1 MNNIEGAELARGL
14 DSEAKGAL
22 DALLDVNAR
31 TRGRNARLTAYYEGD
46 YTAAQLG
53 VKTVPDEARVP
64 ECCGWPRKAVTC
76 VSERSRFEGF
86 AFEGDA
92 DPSLAAAV
100 DRSGL
105 AVAYARNLDAQ
116 LTHGCMF
123 ATVDRRGADPVV
135 RFHTAESAAATWDP
149 VEGRIESGLVLA
161 DCRRTEWSPTQA
173 VPTQLN
179 MHLPDRVVVLHRTDL
194 SRWTAESLPH
204 PMGRPMM
211 EAFAFRAT
219 GMKPFG
225 QSRITKTV
233 RTIAEDVVR
242 TLQDMAVSA
251 AFYAA
256 PQKWLMGITED
267 QFEALV
273 NNKWSTYIGS
283 ILLGTLD
290 PDTGHA
296 PTAGQFQ
303 AATPQPYI
311 DLLRTYAQM
320 FSAETGV
327 PLNSLGIVQD
337 NPSSAEAIQASRE
350 DICMVVEDLN
360 DANGQSLRN
369 VALMAMA
376 VAADTTPER
385 LSDAQRSVTARFRK
399 PLEPTMAATAD
410 AMSKLAAVDPAFAGT
425 RVYYEGLGFD
435 EATVRR
441 IMSDRR
447 RAQGQAQLSDLL
459 GRASTGAVS
468 ADAADQG
475 TA

>member
-1 MNNIEGAELARGL
+1 MNDIESVELATGL
-14 DSEAKGAL
+14 DAQAKSAL
-22 DALLDVNAR
+22 AALLDVNAR
-31 TRGRNARLTAYYEGD
+31 TRGRNAELTRFYEGD
-46 YTAAQLG
+46 FAVQQLG
-53 VKTVPDEARVP
+53 VKTVPDDARVP

-76 VSERSRFEGF
+76 VSERSRLEGF

-135 RFHTAESAAATWDP
+135 RFHTAESACATWDP
-149 VEGRIESGLVLA
+149 AEGRVESGLVLA
-161 DCRRTEWSPTQA
+161 DARRTAWSPTQP
-173 VPTQLN
+173 VPVQLN
-179 MHLPDRVVVLHRTDL
+179 MHLADRVVVLRRQDM
-194 SRWTAESLPH
+194 SRWAAESLPH

-225 QSRITKTV
+225 QTRITRTV
-233 RTIAEDVVR
+233 RAIASDVVR

-267 QFEALV
+267 QFESLV
-273 NNKWSTYIGS
+273 DDKWSTYIGS

-303 AATPQPYI
+303 AASPQPYI

-360 DANGQSLRN
+360 DANGQSLRT

-376 VAADTTPER
+376 VAGDTTLDG
-385 LSDAQRSVTARFRK
+385 LSEQQRSVSARFKK
-399 PLEPTMAATAD
+399 PLAPTVSAQAD

-435 EATVRR
+435 EPTVRR

-447 RAQGQAQLSDLL
+447 RAQNARTLSDILE
-459 GRASTGAVS
+459 RTQPKAVGADE
-468 ADAADQG
+468 AE
-475 TA
+475 

>member
-1 MNNIEGAELARGL
+1 MNNIEGASLALGL
-14 DSEAKGAL
+14 DAEAKAEL
-22 DALLDVNAR
+22 EALLDVNSR
-31 TRGRNARLTAYYEGD
+31 TRGRNAKLSAFYEGD
-46 YTAAQLG
+46 YAVQSIG

-86 AFEGDA
+86 QFAEGEGDS
-92 DPSLAAAV
+92 SLAAAV
-100 DRSGL
+100 DKSGL

-123 ATVDRRGADPVV
+123 ATVGRSGADAVV
-135 RFHTAESAAATWDP
+135 RFHTAESAVATWNP
-149 VEGRIESGLVLA
+149 VEGRVESGLVLA
-161 DCRRTEWSPTQA
+161 DVRRTKWSPTQP
-173 VPTQLN
+173 VPVQLN
-179 MHLPDRVVVLHRTDL
+179 MHLADRLVVLSRTGA
-194 SRWTAESLPH
+194 SEWQAESLPH
-204 PMGRPMM
+204 PMGRPLM

-225 QSRITKTV
+225 QSRITRTV
-233 RTIAEDVVR
+233 QTIASDVVR

-267 QFEALV
+267 QFDMLAG
-273 NNKWSTYIGS
+273 NKWSAYIGS

-296 PTAGQFQ
+296 PTAGQFS
-303 AATPQPYI
+303 AASPQPYI

-350 DICMVVEDLN
+350 DICLAVRDLN
-360 DANGQSLRN
+360 DANGQSLRS

-376 VAADTTPER
+376 VAGDTTLDGLTDEQKTVQAVFSSP
-385 LSDAQRSVTARFRK
+385 LMPSVASQ
-399 PLEPTMAATAD
+399 AD
-410 AMSKLAAVDPAFAGT
+410 AMTKVAAVVPDFAGT
-425 RVYYEGLGFD
+425 RAFFEQLGFSSSFT
-435 EATVRR
+435 E
-441 IMSDRR
+441 
-447 RAQGQAQLSDLL
+447 RALGQMERNANKRAISSLL
-459 GRASTGAVS
+459 ASRQPV
-468 ADAADQG
+468 QPQQPQE
-475 TA
+475 

>member
-14 DSEAKGAL
+14 DAEAKGAL

-64 ECCGWPRKAVTC
+64 EVCGWPRKAVTC

-86 AFEGDA
+86 AFEGEA

-161 DCRRTEWSPTQA
+161 DCRRTDWSPTQA

-179 MHLPDRVVVLHRTDL
+179 MHLPDRVVVLRRTDL

-273 NNKWSTYIGS
+273 GNKWSTYIGS

-350 DICMVVEDLN
+350 DICLAVRDLN
-360 DANGQSLRN
+360 DANGQSLRT

-376 VAADTTPER
+376 VAADTTPDA
-385 LSDAQRSVTARFRK
+385 LSEVQRSVQATFCS
-399 PLEPTMAATAD
+399 PLMPSVASQAD
-410 AMSKLAAVDPAFAGT
+410 AMTKVAAVVPDFAGT
-425 RVYYEGLGFD
+425 RAFFEQLGFD
-435 EATVRR
+435 SDFIGRAMSQMQANANRR
-441 IMSDRR
+441 NMAALLASRQQP
-447 RAQGQAQLSDLL
+447 AQAQQPQPSE
-459 GRASTGAVS
+459 VE
-468 ADAADQG
+468 
-475 TA
+475 

>member
-1 MNNIEGAELARGL
+1 MNNIEGVELATGL
-14 DSEAKGAL
+14 DAQAKGAL
-22 DALLDVNAR
+22 DALLDVNSR
-31 TRGRNARLTAYYEGD
+31 VRGRNASLTAFYEGD
-46 YTAAQLG
+46 YAVRSIG

-86 AFEGDA
+86 AFEGDE
-92 DPSLAAAV
+92 DPALAAAV
-100 DRSGL
+100 DGSGL
-105 AVAYARNLDAQ
+105 AVAYSRNLDSQ

-123 ATVDRRGADPVV
+123 ATVDRRGADAAV
-135 RFHTAESAAATWDP
+135 RFHTAESAVATWDP
-149 VEGRIESGLVLA
+149 VEGRVESGLVMA
-161 DCRRTEWSPTQA
+161 DVRRTEWSPTQP
-173 VPTQLN
+173 VPVQLN
-179 MHLPDRVVVLHRTDL
+179 MHLADRVVVLRRLGL
-194 SRWTAESLPH
+194 SRWAAESMPH

-219 GMKPFG
+219 GTKPFG
-225 QSRITKTV
+225 QSRITRTV
-233 RTIAEDVVR
+233 QTIAADVVR

-273 NNKWSTYIGS
+273 GNKWSTYIGS

-350 DICMVVEDLN
+350 DICMVVDDLN

-376 VAADTTPER
+376 VANDTT
-385 LSDAQRSVTARFRK
+385 LDGLTDLQRSVSARFK
-399 PLEPTMAATAD
+399 SPLTPTMSAQAD
-410 AMSKLAAVDPAFAGT
+410 AMSKLAMVDPAFAGT

-441 IMSDRR
+441 IMGDRR

-459 GRASTGAVS
+459 NRAGAVS
-468 ADAADQG
+468 ADAAQPG

>member
-1 MNNIEGAELARGL
+1 MNNIEGASLALGL
-14 DSEAKGAL
+14 DHEAKAEL
-22 DALLDVNAR
+22 EALLDVNSR
-31 TRGRNARLTAYYEGD
+31 TRGRNAKLSAFYEGD
-46 YTAAQLG
+46 YAVQSIG

-86 AFEGDA
+86 QFAEGEGDS
-92 DPSLAAAV
+92 SLAAAV
-100 DRSGL
+100 DKSGL

-123 ATVDRRGADPVV
+123 ATVGRSGTDAVV
-135 RFHTAESAAATWDP
+135 RFHTAESAVATWNP
-149 VEGRIESGLVLA
+149 VEGRVESGLVLA
-161 DCRRTEWSPTQA
+161 DVRRTKWSPTQP
-173 VPTQLN
+173 VPVQLN
-179 MHLPDRVVVLHRTDL
+179 MHLADRLVVLSRTGA
-194 SRWTAESLPH
+194 SEWQAESLPH
-204 PMGRPMM
+204 PMGRPLM

-225 QSRITKTV
+225 QSRITRTV
-233 RTIAEDVVR
+233 QTIASDVVR

-273 NNKWSTYIGS
+273 GNKWSTYIGS

-296 PTAGQFQ
+296 PTAGQFS
-303 AATPQPYI
+303 AASPQPYI

-350 DICMVVEDLN
+350 DICLAVRDLN
-360 DANGQSLRN
+360 DANGQSLRS

-376 VAADTTPER
+376 VANDTTLDG
-385 LSDAQRSVTARFRK
+385 LSEEQKSVQATFAS
-399 PLEPTMAATAD
+399 PLMPSVASQAD
-410 AMSKLAAVDPAFAGT
+410 AMTKVAAVVPDFAGT
-425 RVYYEGLGFD
+425 RAFFEQLGFSSAFT
-435 EATVRR
+435 E
-441 IMSDRR
+441 
-447 RAQGQAQLSDLL
+447 RALGQMERNANKRAISSLL
-459 GRASTGAVS
+459 ASRQPV
-468 ADAADQG
+468 QPQQPQE
-475 TA
+475 

>member
-1 MNNIEGAELARGL
+1 MNNIEGAQLAHGL
-14 DSEAKGAL
+14 DAEAKAEL
-22 DALLDVNAR
+22 EALLDVNSR
-31 TRGRNARLTAYYEGD
+31 TRGRNAKLSAFYEGD
-46 YTAAQLG
+46 YAVQSIG

-86 AFEGDA
+86 QFAEGDA
-92 DPSLAAAV
+92 DPALAAAV
-100 DRSGL
+100 DKSGL

-123 ATVDRRGADPVV
+123 ATVGRSGTDAVV
-135 RFHTAESAAATWDP
+135 RFHTAESAVATWNP
-149 VEGRIESGLVLA
+149 VEGRVESGLVLA
-161 DCRRTEWSPTQA
+161 DVRRTKWSPTQP
-173 VPTQLN
+173 VPVQLN
-179 MHLPDRVVVLHRTDL
+179 MHLPDRVVVLSRTGA
-194 SRWTAESLPH
+194 SEWQAESLPH
-204 PMGRPMM
+204 PMGRPLM

-225 QSRITKTV
+225 QSRITRTV
-233 RTIAEDVVR
+233 QTIASDVVR

-273 NNKWSTYIGS
+273 GNKWSTYIGS

-296 PTAGQFQ
+296 PTAGQFS
-303 AATPQPYI
+303 AASPQPYI

-350 DICMVVEDLN
+350 DICLAVRDLN
-360 DANGQSLRN
+360 DANGQSLRS
-369 VALMAMA
+369 VARMAMA
-376 VAADTTPER
+376 VAADTTLDGLTDE
-385 LSDAQRSVTARFRK
+385 QKSVQATFSS
-399 PLEPTMAATAD
+399 PLMPSVASQAD
-410 AMSKLAAVDPAFAGT
+410 AMTKVAAVVPDFAGT
-425 RVYYEGLGFD
+425 RAFFEQLGFSSAFT
-435 EATVRR
+435 E
-441 IMSDRR
+441 
-447 RAQGQAQLSDLL
+447 RALGQMERNANKRAISSLL
-459 GRASTGAVS
+459 ASRQPV
-468 ADAADQG
+468 QPQQPQE
-475 TA
+475 